1 MDPKA
6 AASKTVDTESEQK
19 RNLYCASW
27 EEMEWDNANTPH
39 SLERI
44 RKILEADAENAI
56 KWYYT
61 NKRKNVWYSQALR
74 LGAVILG
81 GIGAVIPFV
90 ATTLAVKAPGA
101 DTQLEMLKINQW
113 GYVFLVAA
121 GTCVAVDKL
130 FGFSSCWLRF
140 VEAAMRLQ
148 TLLGKFRVE
157 WYRQMVLADLGGPT
171 PEAVSK
177 QFDTLLDFTGRIRE
191 VIERETGDW
200 ITEFRSNLTKLSE
213 DTKAMQ
219 EAREKQIQGQVD
231 QVRQLAKER
240 EHKSGAI
247 VVTIKNFAA
256 LGAGFTWSLELDNEP
271 RKANIERAQ
280 FIVKGLD
287 PGTCLVSAR
296 GTSNNKV
303 VQAAQNVTVDTGK
316 SASAA
321 LELQ

>member
-1 MDPKA
+1 MDPKG
-6 AASKTVDTESEQK
+6 AASKTVNTASEQK
-19 RNLYCASW
+19 SLTRNLYCESW

-39 SLERI
+39 SLDSI
-44 RKILEADAENAI
+44 RRILEADAENAI
-56 KWYYT
+56 NWYYT

-90 ATTLAVKAPGA
+90 STTVALKATGTDA
-101 DTQLEMLKINQW
+101 QLEMLKINQW

-157 WYRQMVLADLGGPT
+157 WYRQLALADLGGQS
-171 PEAVSK
+171 PEAVGK
-177 QFDTLLDFTGRIRE
+177 LFDTLLDFAGRIRE
-191 VIERETGDW
+191 VIEKETGDW
-200 ITEFRSNLTKLSE
+200 IAEFRSNLTKLSE

-219 EAREKQIQGQVD
+219 EAREKQIQGQ
-231 QVRQLAKER
+231 
-240 EHKSGAI
+240 GAGTI

-271 RKANIERAQ
+271 RRASIERAQ

-287 PGTCLVSAR
+287 PGSYLVSGR
-296 GTSNNKV
+296 GASNNKV

-316 SASAA
+316 SASAE